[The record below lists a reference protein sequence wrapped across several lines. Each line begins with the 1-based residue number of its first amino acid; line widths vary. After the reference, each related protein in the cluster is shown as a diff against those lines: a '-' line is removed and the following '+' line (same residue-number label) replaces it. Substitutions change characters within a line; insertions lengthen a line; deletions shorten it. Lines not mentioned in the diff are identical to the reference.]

1 MQAPFYYNICNSW
14 IKYMDLSTLYINS
27 KDERRGSY
35 FPRWLDLGQQ
45 RNRTKKTSFR
55 SIGRAAS
62 HVE

>member
-1 MQAPFYYNICNSW
+1 
-14 IKYMDLSTLYINS
+14 MDLSTLYINS